1 MLAIITIIDAVLGAT
16 SAAAILI
23 KAVVD
28 LFSSPEAGVLADA
41 AKRIVAAAEQMFGS
55 SAVPQS
61 LGAAVIADPVAVA
74 NARNQAKWAFA
85 LRSLMCDIPGTS
97 ENDAGL
103 AILAAVKAMKLA
115 GAECRS

>member
-1 MLAIITIIDAVLGAT
+1 VLAIITIIDAVLGAT
-16 SAAAILI
+16 SAAAILL
-23 KAVVD
+23 KALVD
-28 LFSSPEAGVLADA
+28 LLSGPEANTLADA

-55 SAVPQS
+55 SAIPQS
-61 LGAAVIADPVAVA
+61 LGAAVIGDPEAVS

-103 AILAAVKAMKLA
+103 AIKAAVKAMKLA
-115 GAECRS
+115 QCAG